1 MKHYKQ
7 HRDFRGLNKD
17 TQAELRRLAF
27 KKFDMGISRNL
38 IAKDTEV
45 HYKTVCGWIRRR
57 KGIEKRDCYG
67 EKRGRAL
74 EEQKFIN
81 KAQETR
87 IKTIIEMKTPDK
99 AGLPFSLWTRKAI
112 RELIKKKTKKTIA
125 FQTVS
130 AYTKRWGLTPQRP
143 AKYAKE
149 QNPKAIEKWLKEIY
163 PSIVKRAHEEGAKIQ
178 WGDETGISLS
188 TFYARSY
195 APRGK
200 TPTIILPTH
209 RESLSMISTIENR
222 GDLRFMLYH
231 GALNTDIFL
240 IFLKRIIK
248 EADQKIFL
256 IIDNLRVHKA
266 KKILEWVQ
274 NHDQQ
279 IELFSPTRI
288 CTTV

>member
-1 MKHYKQ
+1 MKQQKQ
-7 HRDFRGLNKD
+7 HRDFRGLNED

-27 KKFDMGISRNL
+27 KKFDAGISRSL
-38 IAKDTEV
+38 IAKDIEV
-45 HYKTVCGWIRRR
+45 HYKTVCKWIRLR
-57 KGIEKRDCYG
+57 KEIEKRDCHG
-67 EKRGRAL
+67 EKRGREP
-74 EEQKFIN
+74 EEQKFLS
-81 KAQETR
+81 KKQETK
-87 IKTIIEMKTPDK
+87 IKKIIEMKTPDK
-99 AGLPFSLWTRKAI
+99 AGISFSLWTRKAI
-112 RELIKKKTKKTIA
+112 RELIKKKAKKTIA

-163 PSIVKRAHEEGAKIQ
+163 PSIVERARKEGAKIQ
-178 WGDETGISLS
+178 WEDETGISLS

-195 APRGK
+195 APKGK
-200 TPTIILPTH
+200 TPTIHIPAR

-248 EADQKIFL
+248 EADQKIF
-256 IIDNLRVHKA
+256 
-266 KKILEWVQ
+266 
-274 NHDQQ
+274 
-279 IELFSPTRI
+279 
-288 CTTV
+288 